1 MQSLIALCLLVT
13 IKCFSMTLGLIDLL
27 LFGRETALD

>member
-1 MQSLIALCLLVT
+1 MRSLIALCLLVV
-13 IKCFSMTLGLIDLL
+13 IKTVAMTLGLIDLL

>member
-1 MQSLIALCLLVT
+1 MRSVIALCLLVM
-13 IKCFSMTLGLIDLL
+13 IKCFAVALGLVDLL